1 MLLQLMFALG
11 AIALFALLMSVGLLL
26 KGKPLEGTCAS
37 KNAVLG
43 LGGTCSVCGQAVG
56 SCETDA
62 QPEQEEVSR

>member
-1 MLLQLMFALG
+1 MLLHLMFALG

-56 SCETDA
+56 SCETETS
-62 QPEQEEVSR
+62 PEQKETA